1 MRFVHLFLLVF
12 FIGFEVYSQDK
23 YAILGFYNLE
33 NLFDTEDDPNTDDR
47 EFLPKGSNQ
56 WTVERYEQKLSNMA
70 RVIADMKPDILGVCE
85 IENRRVLEDLI
96 KTPALA
102 ARKYQIVHFESPDPR
117 GVDVA
122 LLYRPSVFKPFEAFP
137 YSLRFYEQDP
147 KFKTRDHLVVRG
159 LFAGKDTLTIIV
171 NHWPSRRGGKED
183 ARAAAGKTVRFL
195 VDSLSKNFPR
205 AKIAIMG
212 DLNDDPSDVSVKKH
226 LNADVGKKLK
236 AQTLY
241 NPLFELFKQGHGTL
255 AYNGA
260 WNLFDQI
267 IITQSML
274 RKNEPATYLDKSAR
288 IFRAEYLFN
297 NDGQYKGQPFRT
309 FSMGKFIN
317 GYSDHLPVY
326 ILLSL

>member
-1 MRFVHLFLLVF
+1 MRIALLFAVF
-12 FIGFEVYSQDK
+12 LYCKSISYSQSG
-23 YAILGFYNLE
+23 YAVLGFYNLE
-33 NLFDTEDDPNTDDR
+33 NLFDTEDDPTIDDS
-47 EFLPKGSNQ
+47 EFLPQGANE
-56 WTVERYEQKLSNMA
+56 WTQERYTKKLANMA
-70 RVIADMKPDILGVCE
+70 QVIADMNPDILGVCE
-85 IENRRVLEDLI
+85 VENRRVLEDLV

-102 ARKYQIVHFESPDPR
+102 NRKYQIVHFDSPDPR

-122 LLYRPSVFKPFEAFP
+122 LLYKPQIFKPFEAFP
-137 YSLRFYEQDP
+137 YKLRFYDENP
-147 KFKTRDHLVVRG
+147 RFKTRDHLVVRG
-159 LFAGKDTLTIIV
+159 LFAGKDTLTVIV

-195 VDSLSKNFPR
+195 VDSLVANFPA

-212 DLNDDPSDVSVKKH
+212 DLNDDPSNASVKKH

-236 AQTLY
+236 PETLY

-274 RKNEPATYLDKSAR
+274 KKNETATYIDKSAR

-297 NDGQYKGQPFRT
+297 KDGQYKGQPFRT

-317 GYSDHLPVY
+317 GYSDHLPVF
-326 ILLSL
+326 ILLKL